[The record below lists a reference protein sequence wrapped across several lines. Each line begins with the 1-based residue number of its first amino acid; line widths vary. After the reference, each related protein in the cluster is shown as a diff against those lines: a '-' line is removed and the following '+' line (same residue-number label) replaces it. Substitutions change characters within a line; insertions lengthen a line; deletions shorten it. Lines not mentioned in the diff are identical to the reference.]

1 MLKKILFVVLFSVT
15 LIVKSQERRALFGCI
30 RDSID
35 VINNAHILNLNS
47 KQGTISLAN
56 GTFKIFAKPGDP
68 IAISSIQYQ
77 EKKYFVRKSSF
88 GFQDLV
94 LYLSPK
100 RYLLEEIKLKRH
112 HLKGSLS
119 VDVHAVPNLNA
130 PTISAVSLA
139 LPNAGS
145 KLMKKVDRE
154 IYTATTSASGI
165 SLDLILNTL
174 SGRLKKLKFKKSIV
188 NEDENINL
196 VFEKYK
202 YLFEQSFNIKKE
214 DAFKFL
220 HFSFSGS
227 LYNEKLLEN
236 ELALIHFLQKKSNDF
251 HQRKQTRKSVQKTN

>member
-1 MLKKILFVVLFSVT
+1 MFKKILFVVLLSVT
-15 LIVKSQERRALFGCI
+15 LVAKSQERRVLYGCI
-30 RDSID
+30 RDSIA
-35 VINNAHILNLNS
+35 VINSAHILNLNS
-47 KQGTISLAN
+47 QQGTISLTD
-56 GTFKIFAKPGDP
+56 GTFKIFANPGDT
-68 IAISSIQYQ
+68 IAISALQYQ
-77 EKKYFVRKSSF
+77 EKKYFVRKTSF
-88 GFQDLV
+88 GFQNLV
-94 LYLSPK
+94 LYLNPK
-100 RYLLEEIKLKRH
+100 IYQLEEIRLKRH
-112 HLKGSLS
+112 HLKGSLG
-119 VDVHAVPNLNA
+119 VDVQKVPNLNT

-188 NEDENINL
+188 DEDENVNF

-214 DAFKFL
+214 DGFKFL
-220 HFSFSGS
+220 YFSFSDS

-236 ELALIHFLQKKSNDF
+236 EFAFIHFLQKKSDAF
-251 HQRKQTRKSVQKTN
+251 HKKKQTNKSVQKTN